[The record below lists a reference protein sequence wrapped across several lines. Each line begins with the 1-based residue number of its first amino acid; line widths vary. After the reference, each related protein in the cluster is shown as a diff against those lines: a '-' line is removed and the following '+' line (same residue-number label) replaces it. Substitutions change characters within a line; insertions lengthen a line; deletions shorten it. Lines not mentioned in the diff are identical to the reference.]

1 MNNSDINKLQA
12 EIDKLRKQNTELN
25 NQKKYGL
32 VWEDKP
38 EIFEEQSKN
47 ALPILGRKDDEK
59 YPDIDNSSEK
69 GNQQPHILIEGDNY
83 HTLSVLNIT
92 HQNKIDVIYIDPPYN
107 TGNKDFKYNDSF
119 VDKEDKFRHSKWLS
133 FMHKRLELAKNLLA
147 DDGVIFISI
156 DDNEQAQLKL
166 LCDEVFGNKNF
177 ITNFIWEKTQHFGRQ
192 KINSYSN
199 SEYVLCY
206 AKQLSDRLLKELLV
220 EYKKEE
226 HEDAPLFNASN
237 PENIL
242 TFPKNSVFFKIKD
255 GKYRKSTN
263 DKYQLMQSVDVVDG
277 RNTHDV
283 VLKFRSRWSQN
294 NVKKELK
301 KGTTFLIKS
310 DGFAI
315 RAIYGDSKTSL
326 ESPKQIIFTNNKNA
340 FYTVSRFGKEVG
352 TSEKGSKQL
361 FDMIGSQN
369 QFEYPKPSSLI
380 EYLVSMIFNRSNYK
394 FKDNLT
400 ILDFFAGSGT
410 TAHGILELNQQDGG
424 NRQCILATNN
434 ENGICEDITYER
446 VKRVIKGYTTPKG
459 KKVLGLGGKLHYLK
473 TDFVPKMDDGVIS
486 DRDKINF
493 SHQVGVMLALK
504 ENAFNE
510 IKSNNHYQI
519 FTSDEKVVGIYFS
532 ESLVK
537 LDELIDFMQRQ
548 NKPSYLYAYPELDAA
563 DFVVNHIIL
572 SEIPEHILEIYK
584 SIGVVS

>member
-1 MNNSDINKLQA
+1 M
-12 EIDKLRKQNTELN
+12 
-25 NQKKYGL
+25 
-32 VWEDKP
+32 
-38 EIFEEQSKN
+38 
-47 ALPILGRKDDEK
+47 
-59 YPDIDNSSEK
+59 
-69 GNQQPHILIEGDNY
+69 
-83 HTLSVLNIT
+83 
-92 HQNKIDVIYIDPPYN
+92 
-107 TGNKDFKYNDSF
+107 
-119 VDKEDKFRHSKWLS
+119 
-133 FMHKRLELAKNLLA
+133 
-147 DDGVIFISI
+147 
-156 DDNEQAQLKL
+156 
-166 LCDEVFGNKNF
+166 
-177 ITNFIWEKTQHFGRQ
+177 
-192 KINSYSN
+192 
-199 SEYVLCY
+199 
-206 AKQLSDRLLKELLV
+206 
-220 EYKKEE
+220 
-226 HEDAPLFNASN
+226 
-237 PENIL
+237 
-242 TFPKNSVFFKIKD
+242 
-255 GKYRKSTN
+255 
-263 DKYQLMQSVDVVDG
+263 
-277 RNTHDV
+277 
-283 VLKFRSRWSQN
+283 
-294 NVKKELK
+294 
-301 KGTTFLIKS
+301 
-310 DGFAI
+310 
-315 RAIYGDSKTSL
+315 
-326 ESPKQIIFTNNKNA
+326 
-340 FYTVSRFGKEVG
+340 SRFGKEVG

-361 FDMIGSQN
+361 FDIIGSQN

-473 TDFVPKMDDGVIS
+473 TDFVPKIDDRVIS

-572 SEIPEHILEIYK
+572 SEIPEHILKIYK
-584 SIGVVS
+584 WSHNV